1 MTECQ
6 RGIKSRRQCY
16 PQWPNF
22 PCWVQNDYACYN
34 TAGDTQLFDP
44 LADIL
49 RSTAAIVN
57 YIHSAIMTA
66 ITGMENQHQQIEAR
80 DHYFEFLND
89 YATTLIPIQNPT
101 LRNLDLVRYYNSD
114 EYLQK
119 AEEAVERLRNGIR
132 SLREGHNMNEA
143 INELAPPPPALQRVP
158 SEELSGGKK
167 RRKTIRRKKRR
178 KTHKRKKK

>member
-1 MTECQ
+1 MTECH

-22 PCWVQNDYACYN
+22 PCWVKEDYACYN
-34 TAGDTQLFDP
+34 TAGDTQLLDP

-66 ITGMENQHQQIEAR
+66 ITGMENTQQQEEAR

-89 YATTLIPIQNPT
+89 YATTLIPIQNPV
-101 LRNLDLVRYYNSD
+101 LQRVDLVRYYNSD
-114 EYLQK
+114 EYLQM
-119 AEEAVERLRNGIR
+119 AEDYVKRLGRSIR
-132 SLREGHNMNEA
+132 ALREGQNMNQA
-143 INELAPPPPALQRVP
+143 IEELAPPRLQRLP
-158 SEELSGGKK
+158 SEELGGGKK